1 MSSRATGS
9 GGEASSGDVPMKY
22 HILRAALNRY
32 AKPPARL
39 DHEQR
44 SQVLAQAQRT
54 HAIEARVLAS
64 DQARDVVI
72 SPESVDAALHSIEQR
87 YPERDEFLGE
97 LALNDMDETELRAAL
112 ARELTVDAV
121 LERVGARAA
130 QISDIDAMLYYY
142 LHKDKFE
149 RPETRTA
156 RHILITINPDFAEN
170 TREAA
175 LARCT
180 QIQRRVQRKP
190 HRFGEQAMKH
200 SECPTAMQEGVLGRI
215 PRGQLFEALDAVLF
229 ALPEG
234 GVSEVIES
242 PLGFHIVYCETIHPC
257 GAVPVKE
264 ALPQVREK
272 LMQRRRRMCQRA
284 WLADLDGES
293 ALE

>member
-1 MSSRATGS
+1 MPAHASGP

-39 DHEQR
+39 DHEER
-44 SQVLAQAQRT
+44 SQVLAQARRA

-64 DQARDVVI
+64 EQARDVVI
-72 SPESVDAALHSIEQR
+72 SPESVDASLNTIEQR
-87 YPERDEFLGE
+87 YAERDDFLQE
-97 LALNDMDETELRAAL
+97 LALNDMDEGELRAAL
-112 ARELTVDAV
+112 IRELTVDAV
-121 LERVGARAA
+121 LERIGARAA
-130 QISDIDAMLYYY
+130 EVSEIDAMLYYY

-156 RHILITINPDFAEN
+156 RHILVTINPDFAEN

-175 LARCT
+175 LTRCA

-200 SECPTAMQEGVLGRI
+200 SECPTAMHEGVLGRI
-215 PRGQLFEALDAVLF
+215 PRGQLFEDLDAVLF
-229 ALPEG
+229 KLPEG
-234 GVSEVIES
+234 GVSEVLES
-242 PLGFHIVYCETIHPC
+242 PLGFHILYCETIHPS
-257 GAVPVKE
+257 GPVPVKE
-264 ALPQVREK
+264 ALPQIREK

-284 WLADLDGES
+284 WLAGLDGES